1 MQGVISRHSRPQRS
15 KKEGSENEITLPP
28 SLACLYISGAQGS
41 ALIPDEV
48 LSFVSDKQFRL
59 ALCRTWSS
67 TWIQLSNGSLLSG
80 IHTRGQA
87 SQRAYGRA
95 VVVHSGGPPP
105 LIFRPNWI
113 KYSWRLP
120 PPPPYLRVWMI
131 ALKVWI
137 RHWDQQPSSVVAFL
151 LL

>member
-1 MQGVISRHSRPQRS
+1 MERQPLVKPVLDVRTLCISACKALSPGILDHRGLRKKDQRTRLPS
-15 KKEGSENEITLPP
+15 PP

-95 VVVHSGGPPP
+95 VVVHSGGPP
-105 LIFRPNWI
+105 LIFRPN
-113 KYSWRLP
+113 
-120 PPPPYLRVWMI
+120 
-131 ALKVWI
+131 
-137 RHWDQQPSSVVAFL
+137 
-151 LL
+151 